1 MSPVWNSHTA
11 VLATAM
17 AVSGTMIFLSLL
29 RSSSISSAEDQDS
42 SSLEAPRPP
51 SPSPSPRPRSCLSSV
66 KKDGRIK
73 KKVRF
78 ADSVK
83 DTNRKTWREVEYV
96 SNCGINTKDFN
107 GARNLL
113 VEFSR

>member
-29 RSSSISSAEDQDS
+29 RSSSISSAQDQDS
-42 SSLEAPRPP
+42 SSLEAPTSPRPP
-51 SPSPSPRPRSCLSSV
+51 SPKPRSCLSSV

-78 ADSVK
+78 ADSVT

-113 VEFSR
+113 VEFSC